1 MSHKI
6 MKDLTTKNDQELTA
20 FITEQRQILAQTVID
35 MKTKEVKQ
43 VKQIRE
49 LKRSI
54 ARALTVQSERELAAL
69 EAAHE

>member
-6 MKDLTTKNDQELTA
+6 MKDLTAKSDQELNA
-20 FITEQRQILAQTVID
+20 FVAEQRQALAQTTID

-49 LKRSI
+49 LKRTI
-54 ARALTVQSERELAAL
+54 ARALTVQSERELASL
-69 EAAHE
+69 EASHE